1 MINYSNIKIGFTN
14 GADFILSANDYVGYY
29 HVIDGKAYQGI
40 DLENS
45 SVLLEAKTNVSA
57 DVLLSEFLYD
67 RIIIDDVSLPHNLN
81 DIIVAPNETC
91 NSRVFSDRLNKLYSN
106 AIYLYSKLFL
116 ASNNIPNGYD
126 KAAGVSK
133 TTNAL
138 TWSKESS
145 QSGASFA
152 LFASAGYAAI
162 DDAIQFTAAKT
173 YDAGYVF
180 FGISPTNFIALSSDK
195 GLNTLSVV
203 NVNEYVAENSDL
215 KFTQLTSFSVAGKYA
230 YLCDVLQN
238 TIYKYD
244 VSGYFSGDATIT
256 NRQIF
261 VDSIGGFGNALAKT
275 KFDAPNIVFAVDA
288 LNRLYV
294 NDSNNRCIKI
304 FDAKL
309 SHVATKTFT
318 AGSNTIVKCFGYN
331 PVLQRVYY
339 ITKNSITNNYSLQ
352 ICDGDLNTE
361 ETYDLPDALQ
371 SNEDYAGMFFS
382 KNDSNIFYIYT
393 NQNAFKKF
401 VSKPDKTIGKWLLYQ
416 SGITATHI
424 WNLENSLFDLAQ
436 WNWNEGETS
445 VRDALSILGM
455 SSFFISDIDDRE
467 EIFLFAGAND
477 KPFNRILHYSESN
490 IFNTALG
497 ATTINAYNISQA
509 NVSDDEFI
517 NAMVV
522 NKELYKVAYNTLN
535 IIRFITSRYAAKY
548 DYLNNLVFK
557 NTIALSDAE
566 FAQINSVNLQNLYV
580 HENEIMSSTGP
591 LNRCLKELY
600 NLQNN
605 ALQIVRT
612 RVNNFV
618 SSLSGTQ
625 TIILN

>member
-1 MINYSNIKIGFTN
+1 M
-14 GADFILSANDYVGYY
+14 
-29 HVIDGKAYQGI
+29 
-40 DLENS
+40 
-45 SVLLEAKTNVSA
+45 
-57 DVLLSEFLYD
+57 
-67 RIIIDDVSLPHNLN
+67 
-81 DIIVAPNETC
+81 
-91 NSRVFSDRLNKLYSN
+91 
-106 AIYLYSKLFL
+106 
-116 ASNNIPNGYD
+116 
-126 KAAGVSK
+126 
-133 TTNAL
+133 
-138 TWSKESS
+138 
-145 QSGASFA
+145 
-152 LFASAGYAAI
+152 
-162 DDAIQFTAAKT
+162 
-173 YDAGYVF
+173 
-180 FGISPTNFIALSSDK
+180 
-195 GLNTLSVV
+195 
-203 NVNEYVAENSDL
+203 
-215 KFTQLTSFSVAGKYA
+215 
-230 YLCDVLQN
+230 
-238 TIYKYD
+238 
-244 VSGYFSGDATIT
+244 
-256 NRQIF
+256 
-261 VDSIGGFGNALAKT
+261 
-275 KFDAPNIVFAVDA
+275 
-288 LNRLYV
+288 
-294 NDSNNRCIKI
+294 
-304 FDAKL
+304 

-339 ITKNSITNNYSLQ
+339 ITKNSITSNYSLQ

-361 ETYDLPDALQ
+361 ENYDLPDALQ
-371 SNEDYAGMFFS
+371 SNEDYKGMFFS

-393 NQNAFKKF
+393 NQNVFKKF

-416 SGITATHI
+416 SGIIATHI
-424 WNLENSLFDLAQ
+424 WNLENSLFGLAQ

-445 VRDALSILGM
+445 VRDALSISGM

-509 NVSDDEFI
+509 NVGDDEFV
-517 NAMVV
+517 NAMVI

-535 IIRFITSRYAAKY
+535 IIRFITSRYLAEY

-566 FAQINSVNLQNLYV
+566 FAQLNSVNLQNLYV

-591 LNRCLKELY
+591 LNRCLRELY

-612 RVNNFV
+612 QVNNFV